1 LATSHRIALAGQLN
15 LSFKKTLL
23 CGVLTGSIISI
34 IITIFNTLWEWIENP
49 GGIFHDSDGT
59 RWRFV
64 FDTAVSWLWP
74 TFVNW
79 TSIGILIYLIYTFAR
94 QTINSDVDDANH

>member
-23 CGVLTGSIISI
+23 CGVPTGSIISI

-49 GGIFHDSDGT
+49 GGIFHNSDGT

>member
-1 LATSHRIALAGQLN
+1 MIQMALA
-15 LSFKKTLL
+15 
-23 CGVLTGSIISI
+23 V
-34 IITIFNTLWEWIENP
+34 
-49 GGIFHDSDGT
+49 
-59 RWRFV
+59 FV